1 MVAAMS
7 DVVEAL
13 VADMDGV
20 VVVAA
25 VVAAT
30 ISADDDDD
38 DEEEDEADDDDD
50 DDDDDDEVMPEAAM
64 ADACDI
70 DIEATLPPAC

>member
-1 MVAAMS
+1 MS

-30 ISADDDDD
+30 ISA
-38 DEEEDEADDDDD
+38 EEEEEADDDDD